1 MAGKYWYTDEDGKR
15 KRTPAGVDREYERYQ
30 SSKKAKRD
38 RAARNRARREAIRE
52 GKVKKGDRSHEV
64 DHIKGLGEGGSTK
77 KSNTRVVSRTF
88 NRSRKQNSRRRG
100 SRRIKSSWGV

>member
-1 MAGKYWYTDEDGKR
+1 MGRLWYTTSDGKR
-15 KRTPAGVDREYERYQ
+15 KRTEEGLAHEYSRYQ

-38 RAARNRARREAIRE
+38 RAARNRARREALRE
-52 GKVKKGDRSHEV
+52 GRVHKGDNKEI

-77 KSNTRVVSRTF
+77 KSNTRIVSRTF

-100 SRRIKSSWGV
+100 SRRVKSSWGV

>member
-1 MAGKYWYTDEDGKR
+1 MGKFWITSEDGSR
-15 KRTPAGVDREYERYQ
+15 HRTEAGNAREYERYQ

-38 RAARNRARREAIRE
+38 RAARNRARREALRE
-52 GKVKKGDRSHEV
+52 GRVHKGDNKEI